1 MACLDCWTAP
11 ISVQRKHYGT
21 PWADHQASRTAD
33 KRLTNAW
40 FGKTAALKTK
50 VLDDLLQRV

>member
-1 MACLDCWTAP
+1 M
-11 ISVQRKHYGT
+11 QRKHYGT